1 MVIRE
6 TIDSC
11 VNFDLDRIKSVLHKV
26 VVVTALLL
34 YVGFAAVLVG
44 LLLVGRAE
52 AKSVVYGSST
62 EQVRIKYGV
71 PTIFRFQK
79 AVQTITGA
87 GRLQVEPANKVDPS
101 YKVLS
106 VTPRFTNGINEVT
119 FFLTD
124 NSVVR
129 TKILVSPNDP
139 AADTFYDF
147 KSRDSADNADN
158 ENAPP
163 LTEVE
168 LLKAM
173 YRDDNVSG
181 YKMIRTSQSY
191 PSKNG
196 GQVELVRIFQGNPF
210 NGYVFKVKNTNWR
223 KNLEIDV
230 RHITV
235 GNPNMAILSQSDE
248 ATLYPKG
255 KGVNETVVRVVAKN
269 TASSRDVILAMESE
283 EAAATKSKGGE

>member
-1 MVIRE
+1 MEKSIGVL
-6 TIDSC
+6 
-11 VNFDLDRIKSVLHKV
+11 NFESIAGLLQKAIVTLSIGLYFIFV
-26 VVVTALLL
+26 VFFALLL
-34 YVGFAAVLVG
+34 SS
-44 LLLVGRAE
+44 RAE
-52 AKSVVYGSST
+52 AKTVIYGSGM
-62 EQVRIKYGV
+62 EQVRIKYGA
-71 PTIFRFQK
+71 PTVFRFQK

-87 GRLQVEPANKVDPS
+87 GRLQVEPANKLDPN
-101 YKVLS
+101 YKILS
-106 VTPRFTNGINEVT
+106 VDPRFTNGVNEVT

-139 AADTFYDF
+139 AADSFYDF
-147 KSRDSADNADN
+147 KGRDSDDIAD

-163 LTEVE
+163 MTEVE

-173 YRDDNVSG
+173 YRSEGIPG
-181 YKMIRTSQSY
+181 YKLVRTSQSF

-196 GQVELVRIFQGNPF
+196 NGSVELLRIYQGNPF
-210 NGYVFKVKNTNWR
+210 NGYVFKIRNTSWR

-248 ATLYPKG
+248 STLFPKG
-255 KGVNETVVRVVAKN
+255 KGINETLVRVVAKN
-269 TASSRDVILAMESE
+269 TSSSRDVVLAMESE
-283 EAAATKSKGGE
+283 EVEEKTKGGK

>member
-1 MVIRE
+1 MLSKLFFSLVSNKSSLLGFSRQLMVLLAAIAY
-6 TIDSC
+6 
-11 VNFDLDRIKSVLHKV
+11 FFL
-26 VVVTALLL
+26 ALIFMAIL
-34 YVGFAAVLVG
+34 
-44 LLLVGRAE
+44 AE
-52 AKSVVYGSST
+52 KANAKTVVYGTTS
-62 EQVRIKYGV
+62 EQIRIKYGM
-71 PTIFRFQK
+71 PTIFRFQN

-87 GRLQVEPANKVDPS
+87 SRLQVEPANKADPS

-106 VTPRFTNGINEVT
+106 VTPRFTNGTNEVT

-147 KSRDSADNADN
+147 KSRESANTEYDPT
-158 ENAPP
+158 NAPTI
-163 LTEVE
+163 TEIE

-181 YKMIRTSQSY
+181 YTVHRMSQY
-191 PSKNG
+191 FPSKQGSAN
-196 GQVELVRIFQGNPF
+196 VELVRIYKGSPF
-210 NGYVFKVKNTNWR
+210 NGYVFKVKNASWR

-235 GNPNMAILSQSDE
+235 GSPNLAILSQTDE
-248 ATLYPKG
+248 KTLFPKG
-255 KGVNETVVRVVAKN
+255 KGPTETYVRVVAKN
-269 TASSRDVILAMESE
+269 TASSRDVVLAMEADESE
-283 EAAATKSKGGE
+283 HKAGE